1 MKPTIIGA
9 VVYSERKFP
18 TLFPEDHNNSQCFVF
33 TKSLESASAESM
45 RKGTKKLAK
54 NKKKWD
60 LFSFLLQ
67 ISKIK
72 RSSLAIHKFNFTIE
86 LAF

>member
-18 TLFPEDHNNSQCFVF
+18 TLFPEDHNNSQCFF
-33 TKSLESASAESM
+33 LLKCLEAAPAESM

-67 ISKIK
+67 ISKI
-72 RSSLAIHKFNFTIE
+72 
-86 LAF
+86 

>member
-1 MKPTIIGA
+1 MVRSYIQKESFLGFFWKTTIIVNA
-9 VVYSERKFP
+9 
-18 TLFPEDHNNSQCFVF
+18 LFLLKC
-33 TKSLESASAESM
+33 LEAAPAESIC
-45 RKGTKKLAK
+45 KGTKKLAK

>member
-1 MKPTIIGA
+1 MLCFLLKCLEAAPT
-9 VVYSERKFP
+9 
-18 TLFPEDHNNSQCFVF
+18 
-33 TKSLESASAESM
+33 ESM

-67 ISKIK
+67 ISKI
-72 RSSLAIHKFNFTIE
+72 
-86 LAF
+86 

>member
-1 MKPTIIGA
+1 MFLLK
-9 VVYSERKFP
+9 
-18 TLFPEDHNNSQCFVF
+18 C
-33 TKSLESASAESM
+33 LEAAPAESM

-72 RSSLAIHKFNFTIE
+72 RSSLAIHKLNFTIE
-86 LAF
+86 NRLFKVGKTTENATFNIK